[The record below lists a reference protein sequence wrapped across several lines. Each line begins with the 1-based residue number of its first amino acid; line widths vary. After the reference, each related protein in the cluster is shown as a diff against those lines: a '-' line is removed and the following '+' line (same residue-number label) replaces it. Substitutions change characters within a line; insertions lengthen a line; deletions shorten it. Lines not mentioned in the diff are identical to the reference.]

1 MSAGLTSGDFFA
13 MFEGAIRKIIREEMQ
28 AVLHPSTEWRD
39 QRQDTVLTP
48 RMHCAAARRRI
59 EQNLPGAKKVGD
71 RYMLTTDA
79 IAEEL
84 DRLGR
89 RHSTVHKAAATTRDL
104 TPEDEALALLS
115 RRLQRGI

>member
-1 MSAGLTSGDFFA
+1 MNGNDFFA
-13 MFEGAIRKIIREEMQ
+13 MVEGLIRKVVREEMQ
-28 AVLHPSTEWRD
+28 SALHPSTDWRD

-115 RRLQRGI
+115 RRLQRGV